1 MLRQP
6 AYLHQDVTM
15 SNSSNYIIPSLQCR
29 LNLHCRYRWSHSREL
44 YNRPQDL
51 TTPDTKVWDLMLLH
65 LWNKTTFHHHLHNM
79 SEPQCSRESILISQ
93 GQLEEE
99 LLGHAPLSR
108 LFCKTAWLR
117 AYASY
122 KILACPPLYPVSFF
136 MSLFL
141 SIVNFLRKG
150 VVWPIIPSQSS
161 ALGIFLY
168 KGKYVNAPDEWSFFE
183 KK

>member
-1 MLRQP
+1 MP
-6 AYLHQDVTM
+6 G
-15 SNSSNYIIPSLQCR
+15 
-29 LNLHCRYRWSHSREL
+29 
-44 YNRPQDL
+44 
-51 TTPDTKVWDLMLLH
+51 
-65 LWNKTTFHHHLHNM
+65 
-79 SEPQCSRESILISQ
+79 ESILISQ

-99 LLGHAPLSR
+99 LLGHAPLTAASSAQR
-108 LFCKTAWLR
+108 LP
-117 AYASY
+117 AYGSY

-168 KGKYVNAPDEWSFFE
+168 KCKYVNAPDEWSFFE
-183 KK
+183 KKIVL